1 MLIVTAESSPS
12 RSTTIAPAA
21 GPDPTRQPLSG
32 GPPTSRII
40 AITNQKGG
48 VGKTTTAVNLA
59 AALADAGRRVLL
71 LDLDP
76 QANTSSGLGISGDAY
91 PATTYEVLIGH
102 ANASEAAIPT
112 EIDGLMLIPAARRL
126 VGAELEL
133 TTLDDREY
141 RLRRSLDPVDG
152 YDIILMD
159 CPPSLGLLTL
169 NALTATRSVLIPI
182 QCEYFALEG
191 LGSLMHTIRRVQ
203 ESLNPD
209 LFIEGVLLTMYD
221 GRLNLARQVADETRQ
236 FFGDRVY
243 RSVIPRNVKI
253 SEAPSFGKPVLLYDP
268 ICAGSESF
276 VNLAKEVLD
285 DEQASTRTGPGCA
298 DSGSTEPG
306 DDGFAG
312 AAHHPGTA

>member
-1 MLIVTAESSPS
+1 MVTADTLPS
-12 RSTTIAPAA
+12 RSPSAA
-21 GPDPTRQPLSG
+21 SASDPDPARPPAPGEL
-32 GPPTSRII
+32 PTSRII

-59 AALADAGRRVLL
+59 AALADEGQRVLL

-76 QANTSSGLGISGDAY
+76 QANTTSGLGLSGEAY
-91 PATTYEVLIGH
+91 PATTYEVLIGQ
-102 ANASEAAIPT
+102 ANAAEAAVPT
-112 EIDGLMLIPAARRL
+112 DLDGLTLIPAARRL

-133 TTLDDREY
+133 TPMDDREY
-141 RLRRSLDPVDG
+141 RLRRALDAIDG
-152 YDIILMD
+152 TYDFILMD

-191 LGSLMHTIRRVQ
+191 LGSLMHTVRRVQ
-203 ESLNPD
+203 ASLNPD
-209 LFIEGVLLTMYD
+209 LFVEGVLLTMYD
-221 GRLNLARQVADETRQ
+221 GRLNLARQVAEETRQ

-276 VNLAKEVLD
+276 VNLAKEILD

-298 DSGSTEPG
+298 DTGSTEPG
-306 DDGFAG
+306 DDGLTG
-312 AAHHPGTA
+312 TAHHPGTA